1 MALRPVKEFKGPDVE
16 DLHFE
21 IVKRNIERLQ
31 RLIDTATNRRRR
43 DDLLAMVE
51 NERRKLQPRKA
62 PRSDY

>member
-1 MALRPVKEFKGPDVE
+1 MALRQVKEFKGSTVE
-16 DLHFE
+16 DLQLE

-43 DDLLAMVE
+43 DDLLAMME

-62 PRSDY
+62 PRSDF